1 MTELYIDGV
10 CVTLPAGFTVTVKR
24 ENPFFTKN
32 GEYTYDIALP
42 LTDPVNARLYGFLNR
57 LNSVD
62 DIKTR
67 RRAVLRSENRVFCD
81 GTEVVTGWTDKQV
94 NIQLVSGNSELNYFI
109 GADQLISS
117 LQMCETNPV
126 VDGTVSKDYVEKTY
140 PDVDF
145 NLMMTYDAVSG
156 TDFNKWILR
165 QLSEGSIF
173 EDPDTEYSP
182 VSDIGPYDYIPQP
195 FLCAYLRELL
205 KALGYTLVFNAIE
218 QTAWR
223 FMYIV
228 HSVHTYKWNEM
239 LPGWKIKDFLE
250 EVEKFFNASFLIDPR
265 KREARLVLNNNFI
278 AGRKSQH
285 IAAVIDDY
293 TVECDEEPEE
303 DVLDSNLSYDF
314 PSETY
319 YKLRA
324 IPDNV
329 WTAAKHKDIVGDRH
343 GFFLKEGYVPDT
355 IYYDPA
361 DKRSFIN
368 LGGEGG
374 ALFHHIE
381 MVNEFAPLKREGATS
396 DIQFRLLPARM
407 SRRNF
412 LWSDDKPRFLYSYFL
427 PTANSGESA
436 SKDGSEPPIV
446 PPTVTEMVET
456 MQDSE
461 ESQGELFLAFF
472 SGLNAFEMDDL
483 NKGSVPVAYTDKLF
497 PLTYHQ
503 VAIPFSAPT
512 FNLSDM
518 AEVFYRESYDIDF
531 KNPVRISSWDP
542 NLFDSQSV
550 VEIRNRRYLCKEVE
564 YVLDAQGRCKPWS
577 GLFYPIRISDTEAD
591 ARWIL
596 ADGKWRDG
604 GVWLDSGRWLDE

>member
-1 MTELYIDGV
+1 MTQQ
-10 CVTLPAGFTVTVKR
+10 TLVAGTFTFLFNKVKDTDTLVFYSRYLSRKTASDAGFLSCISEKVTR
-24 ENPFFTKN
+24 
-32 GEYTYDIALP
+32 G
-42 LTDPVNARLYGFLNR
+42 
-57 LNSVD
+57 
-62 DIKTR
+62 
-67 RRAVLRSENRVFCD
+67 
-81 GTEVVTGWTDKQV
+81 
-94 NIQLVSGNSELNYFI
+94 
-109 GADQLISS
+109 GA
-117 LQMCETNPV
+117 EWV
-126 VDGTVSKDYVEKTY
+126 
-140 PDVDF
+140 
-145 NLMMTYDAVSG
+145 
-156 TDFNKWILR
+156 
-165 QLSEGSIF
+165 
-173 EDPDTEYSP
+173 
-182 VSDIGPYDYIPQP
+182 
-195 FLCAYLRELL
+195 LRELL

-329 WTAAKHKDIVGDRH
+329 WAAAKHKDIVGDRH

-396 DIQFRLLPARM
+396 DIQFRLLPARI

-456 MQDSE
+456 IRDSE
-461 ESQGELFLAFF
+461 ESQGE
-472 SGLNAFEMDDL
+472 SILNQSLRFAT
-483 NKGSVPVAYTDKLF
+483 G
-497 PLTYHQ
+497 
-503 VAIPFSAPT
+503 AICARKWNMS
-512 FNLSDM
+512 SM
-518 AEVFYRESYDIDF
+518 RRE
-531 KNPVRISSWDP
+531 
-542 NLFDSQSV
+542 
-550 VEIRNRRYLCKEVE
+550 
-564 YVLDAQGRCKPWS
+564 RCKPWS
-577 GLFYPIRISDTEAD
+577 GLFLPHPHKRYRSRCTLE
-591 ARWIL
+591 L

>member
-109 GADQLISS
+109 GSDQLISS

-126 VDGTVSKDYVEKTY
+126 AGGTVSKDYVEKTY

-145 NLMMTYDAVSG
+145 NLMMTYNAVSG

-173 EDPDTEYSP
+173 EHPDTEYSP

-239 LPGWKIKDFLE
+239 LPGWKIKDYLE

-329 WTAAKHKDIVGDRH
+329 WAAAKHKDIVGDRH

>member
-1 MTELYIDGV
+1 
-10 CVTLPAGFTVTVKR
+10 
-24 ENPFFTKN
+24 
-32 GEYTYDIALP
+32 
-42 LTDPVNARLYGFLNR
+42 
-57 LNSVD
+57 
-62 DIKTR
+62 
-67 RRAVLRSENRVFCD
+67 
-81 GTEVVTGWTDKQV
+81 
-94 NIQLVSGNSELNYFI
+94 
-109 GADQLISS
+109 
-117 LQMCETNPV
+117 
-126 VDGTVSKDYVEKTY
+126 
-140 PDVDF
+140 
-145 NLMMTYDAVSG
+145 
-156 TDFNKWILR
+156 
-165 QLSEGSIF
+165 
-173 EDPDTEYSP
+173 
-182 VSDIGPYDYIPQP
+182 
-195 FLCAYLRELL
+195 
-205 KALGYTLVFNAIE
+205 
-218 QTAWR
+218 
-223 FMYIV
+223 
-228 HSVHTYKWNEM
+228 M

-329 WTAAKHKDIVGDRH
+329 WAAAKHKDIVGDRH

-550 VEIRNRRYLCKEVE
+550 VEIRNRRSPS
-564 YVLDAQGRCKPWS
+564 A
-577 GLFYPIRISDTEAD
+577 
-591 ARWIL
+591 
-596 ADGKWRDG
+596 
-604 GVWLDSGRWLDE
+604 